1 MEILQLD
8 QPDIGYDRSVDR
20 EVCICSVREEL
31 LDHCSTGETFM
42 SAVSM
47 TYFFCAS
54 ECLNQS
60 TTIAYPA
67 GIILAVVFLGI
78 FIHADKETY
87 ESSSLRKRMRIT
99 YKK

>member
-8 QPDIGYDRSVDR
+8 QPDAGDDRFVDR
-20 EVCICSVREEL
+20 KYVSVSVRQKNYWI
-31 LDHCSTGETFM
+31 TAVPATFM

-78 FIHADKETY
+78 FIHAT
-87 ESSSLRKRMRIT
+87 
-99 YKK
+99 KKPMKAAA